1 MKVTIDR
8 FEGNYVI
15 VELPNRSTVDMPKQL
30 VPEDAKEGDILNI
43 DIDKNETVKR
53 KERIKKLMDDLWE

>member
-1 MKVTIDR
+1 
-8 FEGNYVI
+8 
-15 VELPNRSTVDMPKQL
+15 MPKQL